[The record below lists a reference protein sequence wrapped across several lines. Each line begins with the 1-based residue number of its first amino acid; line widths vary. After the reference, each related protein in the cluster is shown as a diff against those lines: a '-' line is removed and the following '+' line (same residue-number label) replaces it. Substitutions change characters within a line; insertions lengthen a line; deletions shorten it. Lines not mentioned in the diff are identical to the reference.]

1 MVQWLGLCASNAGDS
16 GSIPGRG
23 IKIPHTKQSDPKKK
37 KDLTECRRMLVC
49 ANNLS
54 LQNRQKKKEEVRM
67 EAVLEIEG
75 RELEGL
81 SLPCEARNWIIRG

>member
-1 MVQWLGLCASNAGDS
+1 MQGTQVQSLVGELRSH
-16 GSIPGRG
+16 IPS
-23 IKIPHTKQSDPKKK
+23 KATPPKKK

-49 ANNLS
+49 ADNLS

>member
-1 MVQWLGLCASNAGDS
+1 MCAD
-16 GSIPGRG
+16 
-23 IKIPHTKQSDPKKK
+23 
-37 KDLTECRRMLVC
+37 
-49 ANNLS
+49 NLS

-81 SLPCEARNWIIRG
+81 PLPCEARNWIIRG

>member
-1 MVQWLGLCASNAGDS
+1 MQGTRVQSLVGELRSH
-16 GSIPGRG
+16 IPS
-23 IKIPHTKQSDPKKK
+23 KATQKKKK

-49 ANNLS
+49 ADNLS